1 MAVARNRTH
10 RPVPAL
16 LVVILGEAATAAFEL
31 GVQRAPARFGVE
43 TGGLGEGDALL
54 AAKREGALPNQ
65 KHMSR
70 VFHYRARCQ
79 NGIAR
84 SENGGYRTC
93 AKIAAVHYCSIHFLS
108 AGSREDAA
116 PSCVE
121 KRIIFEHH
129 HGLGHGIK
137 RTPAIHEDIATG
149 CQRAVQSLMVRR
161 RASCRRLVAM
171 DRSGATMNR

>member
-1 MAVARNRTH
+1 MS
-10 RPVPAL
+10 AL
-16 LVVILGEAATAAFEL
+16 LVIIPGKSATAAFEL
-31 GVQRAPARFGVE
+31 GVQRAPALFGVKII
-43 TGGLGEGDALL
+43 GLGEGDALL
-54 AAKREGALPNQ
+54 AAKREGAFPNQ

-70 VFHYRARCQ
+70 VFHYRTRCQ

-93 AKIAAVHYCSIHFLS
+93 AKIAAVHDRSIHFLG
-108 AGSREDAA
+108 AGGREDAA

-129 HGLGHGIK
+129 HRLGHGIK
-137 RTPAIHEDIATG
+137 RTPASRENIATG
-149 CQRAVQSLMVRR
+149 RQRAVQSLMVGR
-161 RASCRRLVAM
+161 RASRCRLVAM